1 MTPARLLLALLIS
14 TALIS
19 TVRADDPPNPPTPPA
34 VTATPATQPA
44 KESSAKIS
52 PEARELLSSIDS
64 AYAKLKSLDVAG
76 SVSVVI
82 KIEGESD
89 ESHSTT
95 FTGSYLAPNKF
106 RHEAKDDVLIGA
118 TGSKMYTFRADK
130 NAYTQADQPK
140 DRVNSSDWPKDIAGI
155 LGSQN
160 PTLLLALSKN
170 ASTELLD
177 EVTTADKTDDTK
189 IGDVSCPTLK
199 LQLNDGSSMLAAFD
213 PETHLLKQTKT
224 DVTAPLKKRR
234 SDLASAVVT
243 TDYSQVKPDADV
255 KDGSFAWVP
264 PVGAADADTAA
275 APLPAEGV
283 AAASLEGKAAPAFKL
298 PGLDGKPV
306 SLADLKGKVIVLD
319 FWATWCGPC
328 KMSLPHLDKMYQAE
342 KGNDVHVFAVNV
354 QEEAKDVQQF
364 VTQTKL
370 SVPVILDRDGK
381 VGEAYG
387 VEGIP
392 QTVVIGK
399 DGKVKKVFVG
409 FSPQLPEQLAKV
421 VEEAKKG

>member
-1 MTPARLLLALLIS
+1 MSPARLLLAIAVS
-14 TALIS
+14 AAFVS
-19 TVRADDPPNPPTPPA
+19 SARAVEDPPA
-34 VTATPATQPA
+34 AATPATRPA
-44 KESSAKIS
+44 AESHAKVS
-52 PEARELLSSIDS
+52 PEAREILDQVDS
-64 AYAKLKSLDVAG
+64 AYGKLKSLDVTG

-89 ESHSTT
+89 ESHSTS

-118 TGSKMYTFRADK
+118 TGAKMYTFRAGK

-140 DRVNSSDWPKDIAGI
+140 DRVSSNDWPKDIAGV

-160 PTLLLALSKN
+160 PTLLLALSKS
-170 ASTELLD
+170 AAAELLD
-177 EVTTADKTDDTK
+177 EVATADKAEETHV
-189 IGDVSCPTLK
+189 GDQSCPTLK
-199 LQLNDGSSMLAAFD
+199 LQLNDSSTMLAAFD
-213 PETHLLKQTKT
+213 PQTHLLKQTKT
-224 DVTAPLKKRR
+224 DVTAALKKRR

-243 TDYSQVKPDADV
+243 TDYTQVTPDAEV
-255 KDGSFAWVP
+255 KEGAFAWTP
-264 PVGAADADTAA
+264 PVGAADADAAA

-283 AAASLEGKAAPAFKL
+283 AAASLEGKAAPAFRL
-298 PGLDGKPV
+298 PGMDGKPV
-306 SLADLKGKVIVLD
+306 SIADLKGKVVILD

-328 KMSLPHLDKMYQAE
+328 KMSLPHLDKLYQAE
-342 KGNDVHVFAVNV
+342 KGNDVHVFAVDE
-354 QEEAKDVQQF
+354 QEDQKDVSQF
-364 VTQTKL
+364 VQQTKL
-370 SVPVILDRDGK
+370 GVPVLLDRDGK

-421 VEEAKKG
+421 VEVAKKG

>member
-1 MTPARLLLALLIS
+1 MTPARLILALLFS
-14 TALIS
+14 TALTS
-19 TVRADDPPNPPTPPA
+19 SARAFDDPPT
-34 VTATPATQPA
+34 VVVTPATQPA
-44 KESSAKIS
+44 KESHAQVS
-52 PEARELLSSIDS
+52 PEARDLLTSIDS

-76 SVSVVI
+76 SVSVAI

-106 RHEAKDDVLIGA
+106 RHEAKGDVLIGA
-118 TGSKMYTFRADK
+118 TGAKMYTFRADK

-140 DRVNSSDWPKDIAGI
+140 DRVSSNDWPKDIAGV

-160 PTLLLALSKN
+160 PTLLLALSKS

-177 EVTTADKTDDTK
+177 EVTTADKSDDTK
-189 IGDVSCPTLK
+189 VGDISCPTLK
-199 LQLNDGSSMLAAFD
+199 LQMNDGSSMLAAFD
-213 PETHLLKQTKT
+213 PQTHLLKQTKT
-224 DVTAPLKKRR
+224 DVTNPLKKRR
-234 SDLASAVVT
+234 SDMTSAVVT
-243 TDYSQVKPDADV
+243 TDYSQVKTDADV
-255 KDGSFAWVP
+255 KEGSFAWVP

-298 PGLDGKPV
+298 PGMDGKPV

-328 KMSLPHLDKMYQAE
+328 KMSLPHLDKLYQSE
-342 KGNDVHVFAVNV
+342 KGNDVHVLAVNV
-354 QEEAKDVQQF
+354 QEDAKDVQQF

-370 SVPVILDRDGK
+370 AVPVILDRDGK

>member
-1 MTPARLLLALLIS
+1 MTQARFLLA
-14 TALIS
+14 ALIAAGLANS
-19 TVRADDPPNPPTPPA
+19 ARAIEDPPATAAPPA
-34 VTATPATQPA
+34 TRPA
-44 KESSAKIS
+44 SDSHAKIS
-52 PEARELLSSIDS
+52 SEAKELLGEIDS
-64 AYAKLKSLDVAG
+64 AYSKLKSLDVTG
-76 SVSVVI
+76 SVSVVL

-89 ESHSTT
+89 ESHSTG

-106 RHEAKDDVLIGA
+106 RHEAKNDVLIGA
-118 TGSKMYTFRADK
+118 TGAKMYTFRTDK

-140 DRVNSSDWPKDIAGI
+140 ERGSSTEWPKDIAGV

-160 PTLLLALSKN
+160 PTLLLALSKS
-170 ASTELLD
+170 ASAELLD
-177 EVTTADKTDDTK
+177 EVATADKAEDTRL
-189 IGDVSCPTLK
+189 GDIACPTLK
-199 LQLNDGSSMLAAFD
+199 LALNDGSTMTAAFD
-213 PETHLLKQTKT
+213 PQTHLLKQTKT

-243 TDYSQVKPDADV
+243 TDYTQVTPDAEV
-255 KDGSFAWVP
+255 KEGAFAWTP

-298 PGLDGKPV
+298 PGMDGKPV

-342 KGNDVHVFAVNV
+342 KGNDIHVFAVDE
-354 QEEAKDVQQF
+354 QEDQKDVSQF
-364 VTQTKL
+364 VQQTKL
-370 SVPVILDRDGK
+370 SVPVLLDRDGK

-409 FSPQLPEQLAKV
+409 FSPQLPEHLAKA